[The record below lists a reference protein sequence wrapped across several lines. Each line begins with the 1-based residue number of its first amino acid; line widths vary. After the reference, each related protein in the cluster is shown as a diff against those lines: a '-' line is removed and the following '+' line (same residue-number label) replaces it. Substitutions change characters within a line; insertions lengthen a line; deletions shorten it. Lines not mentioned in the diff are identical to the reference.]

1 MERYAR
7 NASCIAEKE
16 TEYLHSRHVAIVG
29 LGGLGGYAAEL
40 LARVGV
46 GRITGIDDDRVE
58 VTNLN
63 RQLLANGATLGMLK
77 VMAAEQHI
85 MAVNPD
91 VVFRPLNVRLDAK
104 NAEELLA
111 GSDLVLDCSDGIP
124 TRLILE
130 AATERLGIPLVH
142 GAIAGWYGQVGVCFP
157 GDRLLSAYY
166 AGCEDAGAEADL
178 GNPSFTPAVVAALQ
192 AAEAVKVLLN
202 RGDILRGRLLYLDLL
217 QHQYDV
223 LDMGEN
229 QAREEKS

>member
-46 GRITGIDDDRVE
+46 GRITGIDDDSVD

-63 RQLLANGATLGMLK
+63 RQLLATEDTLGMPKATAAAKRMASVNSSVIFIPVIAHFCPENAATLLAGCDL
-77 VMAAEQHI
+77 VMDCCDDIATRLALEAAAEQ
-85 MAVNPD
+85 
-91 VVFRPLNVRLDAK
+91 LK
-104 NAEELLA
+104 
-111 GSDLVLDCSDGIP
+111 
-124 TRLILE
+124 
-130 AATERLGIPLVH
+130 IPLIH

-157 GDRLLSAYY
+157 GDKLLSKYY
-166 AGCEDAGAEADL
+166 AGFDGAGAEAAF
-178 GNPSFTPAVVAALQ
+178 GNPSFTPAAVAALQ
-192 AAEAVKVLLN
+192 TAETVKVLLQ
-202 RGDILRGRLLYLDLL
+202 REGILRGRLLYLDLL

-229 QAREEKS
+229 